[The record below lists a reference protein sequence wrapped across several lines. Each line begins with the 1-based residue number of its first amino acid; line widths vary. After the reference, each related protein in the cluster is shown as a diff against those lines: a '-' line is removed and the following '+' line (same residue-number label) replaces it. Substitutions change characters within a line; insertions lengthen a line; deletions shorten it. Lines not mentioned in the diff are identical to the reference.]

1 MANQTSVPITD
12 SKDVWKRGLFMLLFA
27 IGQAV
32 LNAIAI
38 VQFLWLL
45 FTREPNNPL
54 VRFGNSLSVW
64 LGDVARF
71 QTCATD
77 GETLPLAP
85 LALDRPT
92 FL

>member
-1 MANQTSVPITD
+1 MANQTPVPITD

-27 IGQAV
+27 IAFGIGQAV

-45 FTREPNNPL
+45 FTREPSNPL
-54 VRFGNSLSVW
+54 VRFGDSLAIW
-64 LGDVARF
+64 LADVAHF

-77 GETLPLAP
+77 EKPFP
-85 LALDRPT
+85 WRPWP
-92 FL
+92 